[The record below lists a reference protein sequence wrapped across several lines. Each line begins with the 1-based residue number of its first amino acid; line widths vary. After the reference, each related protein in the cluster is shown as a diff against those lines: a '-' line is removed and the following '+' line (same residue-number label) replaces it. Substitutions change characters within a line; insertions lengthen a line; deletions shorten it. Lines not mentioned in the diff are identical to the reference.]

1 VQWQSGASAS
11 ARFVAES
18 GRPAG
23 RYPLLLY
30 TKEALKSEKEKQP
43 VMRRPA
49 PFIGVLVTDKEGKAT
64 LENLIPGVR
73 YLLLQPDGKEVRE
86 FKAESGQKV
95 ELGNIVVDP
104 KK

>member
-1 VQWQSGASAS
+1 V
-11 ARFVAES
+11 RFVADS

-23 RYPLLLY
+23 QYPLLLY
-30 TKEALKSEKEKQP
+30 IKEPLKSETEKQP

-49 PFIGVLVTDKEGKAT
+49 PFIDVFVTDKEGKAT

-73 YLLLQPDGKEVRE
+73 YLLLQPDGKEIRV
-86 FKAESGQKV
+86 FKADSGQKV